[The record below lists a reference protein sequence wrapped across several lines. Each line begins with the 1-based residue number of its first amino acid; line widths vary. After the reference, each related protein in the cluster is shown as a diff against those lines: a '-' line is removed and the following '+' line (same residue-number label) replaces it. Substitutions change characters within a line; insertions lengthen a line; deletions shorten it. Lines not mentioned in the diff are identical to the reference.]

1 MKLAEALIL
10 RADSQKRIE
19 QLRQR
24 LVRTAKVQEGDRP
37 AEEPQALL
45 DEIEQTAS
53 ELTRLIQRIN
63 RTNSSV
69 ELQEGQ
75 TVSDA
80 LALRDV
86 QQLKQGVY
94 RDLAKAAAVTQDRM
108 TRSEV
113 KFHSTVDVQ
122 DVLRRADGLAK
133 EHRELDA
140 RIQALNWR
148 TDLQD

>member
-10 RADSQKRIE
+10 RADCQKRIE
-19 QLRQR
+19 QLKQR
-24 LVRTAKVQEGDRP
+24 LVRIARVQEGDRP
-37 AEEPQALL
+37 AEDPQVLL
-45 DEIEQTAS
+45 DEIERATS
-53 ELTRLIQRIN
+53 ELMGLIQRIN

-69 ELQEGQ
+69 ELEAGQ

-80 LALRDV
+80 LALRDI
-86 QQLKQGVY
+86 QQLRHGVY
-94 RDLAKAAAVTQDRM
+94 RDLAKAAAVTQDRL

-113 KFHSTVDVQ
+113 RFQSTVSIPEITQ
-122 DVLRRADGLAK
+122 RADSLAK

-148 TDLQD
+148 VDLLE